1 MVVFAES
8 YMSMLHISS
17 HRPLYADGFKLLN
30 GVIPFVLALGF
41 GQTWNTYYYHHVK
54 HHHVEDNGRN
64 DLSSTLAYQRDSLP
78 SVSAWS
84 SLIYVFSL
92 NIFHG
97 LLPVFVLFWAFLPCN
112 TSGASS
118 LFFPK
123 GAGRFWL

>member
-17 HRPLYADGFKLLN
+17 HRPLYADGFKMLN

-41 GQTWNTYYYHHVK
+41 GQTWNTYFYHHVK

-78 SVSAWS
+78 SVIGLLCLFFFCFFIFHCLLPSFCSILGVS
-84 SLIYVFSL
+84 SLEF
-92 NIFHG
+92 
-97 LLPVFVLFWAFLPCN
+97 
-112 TSGASS
+112 
-118 LFFPK
+118 K
-123 GAGRFWL
+123 